1 MPHAKAKPYSLR
13 SKGGTLKPE
22 LLELSSLLARAFKAD
37 LQANLQVGLW
47 GLDLAELVA
56 CRHNP
61 ARLKLIIM

>member
-47 GLDLAELVA
+47 GLDLAELS
-56 CRHNP
+56 
-61 ARLKLIIM
+61 